1 MPGRGRIRCSLQIE
15 IGDRHAAAGSP
26 EAFGNSEAD
35 TLCRVVIS
43 ATLSSSFITLFSLT
57 DRKKRS

>member
-1 MPGRGRIRCSLQIE
+1 MQFANE

-35 TLCRVVIS
+35 TLCRAAIS
-43 ATLSSSFITLFSLT
+43 ETLSSSFMTLSL
-57 DRKKRS
+57 

>member
-1 MPGRGRIRCSLQIE
+1 LQIE

-43 ATLSSSFITLFSLT
+43 AALSSSFITLSL
-57 DRKKRS
+57 